1 MMKQHDQAEEKA
13 GSKVLKNS
21 ELSVQFAEVE
31 GEKEKLYMNMKNWTQ
46 WKS

>member
-1 MMKQHDQAEEKA
+1 
-13 GSKVLKNS
+13 
-21 ELSVQFAEVE
+21 VQFAEVE